1 MAENRFAVKRPVK
14 RTFEPEPEMT
24 PAPDMREDIDMEPK
38 VVSKAE
44 SKVVSKS
51 EPKEVSNSMPRGR
64 VDAVAIAEDH
74 IRSRTDETPAATDDY
89 DDDEIP
95 ESVMALFNKSKA
107 KPTRESY
114 VYYHRDD
121 FHQKIV
127 KIAEIRRKQTGNR
140 HITIG
145 TVLDD
150 ILEDYFSR

>member
-14 RTFEPEPEMT
+14 RTFEPEPETTST
-24 PAPDMREDIDMEPK
+24 PVPKEEPEVETK
-38 VVSKAE
+38 VVTKT
-44 SKVVSKS
+44 
-51 EPKEVSNSMPRGR
+51 EPEMVSNPTPRPK
-64 VDAVAIAEDH
+64 VDAVAIAEAH
-74 IRSRTDETPAATDDY
+74 IRSRMETDSATSDF

-127 KIAEIRRKQTGNR
+127 KIAEIRRRQTGNR